1 LAAYLACWRVRR
13 AGVAGC
19 LPLCPRAAG
28 ADFGSAL
35 RDDAALVDWAALAL
49 ELGFLVAD
57 LDWGRGLVVATERLL
72 PRGRVGSWSAGP
84 AVGVGCA
91 GTSVGCVV
99 SPRSRA
105 IARIILRMTSPYR

>member
-1 LAAYLACWRVRR
+1 LAAYLACWRVLR

-28 ADFGSAL
+28 ADFGAAL
-35 RDDAALVDWAALAL
+35 RDDAALVDGAALGL

-57 LDWGRGLVVATERLL
+57 GDLRGLVVATERLL

-91 GTSVGCVV
+91 GTSVGCVI

-105 IARIILRMTSPYR
+105 IASIILRMAIPY

>member
-1 LAAYLACWRVRR
+1 MTAYLACWRVWRT
-13 AGVAGC
+13 GVLRC

-35 RDDAALVDWAALAL
+35 RDDAALVDWATLAL

-57 LDWGRGLVVATERLL
+57 LDGRRGLVVATERLL
-72 PRGRVGSWSAGP
+72 PRGVVRTCLTGP

-91 GTSVGCVV
+91 GTSVG
-99 SPRSRA
+99 
-105 IARIILRMTSPYR
+105 